1 MLIKPVS
8 SKDLAILKHIA
19 FDVLEPLYGDQS
31 KAMSEWI
38 SGGGFKYAF
47 LSKSREVEYQG
58 FISLKI
64 NPLKDYV
71 KISTLFVLPNFREN
85 GIGKSL
91 LQFVF
96 KYVVD
101 LGKYKYLKVTISE
114 DKPESLAF
122 FQKNNFVL
130 TDKIDGKYKHNKTE
144 FILYKEIINKKN
156 LRY

>member
-1 MLIKPVS
+1 MLIKSVS
-8 SKDLAILKHIA
+8 DKDLAILEHIA
-19 FDVLEPLYGDQS
+19 FDILEPLYGDQS
-31 KAMSEWI
+31 KSLYEWV
-38 SGGGFKYAF
+38 SGEGFKYAF
-47 LSKSREVEYQG
+47 LSKSREGEYQG

-71 KISTLFVLPNFREN
+71 KISTFFVLPNFRGN

-96 KYVVD
+96 KYVID

-114 DKPESLAF
+114 DNPESLAF

-144 FILYKEIINKKN
+144 FILYKEIINEKDI
-156 LRY
+156 RY